1 MPNSRAGIPAPGA
14 SDGETKSVHVQEP
27 AAVSRKSAL
36 SRHANSLVEPELPL
50 RAYFLS
56 VGGAL
61 LLLLL
66 AADWVLPAPLPSRLT
81 DSHSA
86 LPPIRI
92 HTELKGPEAVIID
105 TIGFGLLPMPPEHD
119 IAVAPSQL
127 LEPEVA
133 NAAVIISDSSPAPTT
148 DLRLRESLA
157 RLQSPVHDQASKA
170 TRPRDVAAR
179 QRTLAQARPGKRRR
193 SARHPGFETSR
204 GGCVSLSREH
214 GPCRYA
220 LVPN

>member
-1 MPNSRAGIPAPGA
+1 
-14 SDGETKSVHVQEP
+14 
-27 AAVSRKSAL
+27 VSRKSVL

-81 DSHSA
+81 DSHSV

-105 TIGFGLLPMPPEHD
+105 TGGFGLLPMPPEHD
-119 IAVAPSQL
+119 IAVASPQL

-133 NAAVIISDSSPAPTT
+133 NAAMGVGDSSPAPTT

-157 RLQSPVHDQASKA
+157 RLESHVHDQANRA

-179 QRTLAQARPGKRRR
+179 QRKLAQARPRKMRR
-193 SARHPGFETSR
+193 SAQHPGFDTSF
-204 GGCVSLSREH
+204 GGCISLSRERGH
-214 GPCRYA
+214 CSGAP
-220 LVPN
+220 VPN

>member
-1 MPNSRAGIPAPGA
+1 VLSRAR
-14 SDGETKSVHVQEP
+14 
-27 AAVSRKSAL
+27 AV
-36 SRHANSLVEPELPL
+36 VEPELPL

-66 AADWVLPAPLPSRLT
+66 AADWVLPAPSPSRLT

-105 TIGFGLLPMPPEHD
+105 TSGFGLLPMPPEHD

-133 NAAVIISDSSPAPTT
+133 NAAMGVGDSSQAPTT

-157 RLQSPVHDQASKA
+157 RLQSPVHVQASGA

-179 QRTLAQARPGKRRR
+179 QRKLAQAPPRRLRR
-193 SARHPGFETSR
+193 SAQHPSFDTSF
-204 GGCVSLSREH
+204 GGCIPFSR
-214 GPCRYA
+214 
-220 LVPN
+220 